1 MHATRHARL
10 FPAPS
15 DLRVNLMPF
24 IMGDKNSL
32 PDYLQP
38 YWPLVEACQLGDEEK
53 RKVGYLT
60 ITESQ
65 VLPGETQRT
74 PGLHID
80 APGAVSGIKTKS
92 VHVKKVDE
100 RTYVESTHHLYSHGR
115 DMEIDVMR
123 HDHDYT
129 LQIKGGIYI
138 CSTQAGSCRVWDC
151 LLQSNPDVIGP
162 LGDAEHFR
170 EQLDKVLESGRGPSG
185 AAS

>member
-1 MHATRHARL
+1 MVSREVAAASLTLTYSNYRREKNTTDWQCREPPCLTNLFPAPFPSAGNPESMKKHATRHARL

-80 APGAVSGIKTKS
+80 APGAVSGINTKS
-92 VHVKKVDE
+92 VHVKKTDE
-100 RTYVESTHHLYSHGR
+100 RTYVSGTRGFHFHGC
-115 DMEIDVMR
+115 D
-123 HDHDYT
+123 
-129 LQIKGGIYI
+129 
-138 CSTQAGSCRVWDC
+138 
-151 LLQSNPDVIGP
+151 
-162 LGDAEHFR
+162 
-170 EQLDKVLESGRGPSG
+170 
-185 AAS
+185 